1 MLYVESLNLSLH
13 EMMADSQNVVL
24 IGEDLMDPYG
34 GAFKVSKGLSTNFP
48 LQVLSTPI
56 SEHAIVGAAIGMS
69 LRGLT
74 PIVEIMFGDFIT
86 LCVDQIVNHAAK
98 YHWMYNE
105 LVSVPIVIRIPM
117 GGGRGYGPTHS
128 QSLESLFMSV
138 SGLKICAPS
147 IFHDPGY
154 FLKQSVL
161 HEKLPIL
168 FIEDKISYSKNLQ
181 IDQDTMA
188 ANLQRKT
195 LSLDGINET
204 VLISPYMDEN
214 ADVLIITYG
223 GMTEMAANSA
233 LKLFIEYE
241 ILVHVIS
248 FSMIRPIP
256 IDDALFFASQT
267 GRIIVLEEGNT
278 IGGWGSEVASQLQE
292 KAFFSLLKPIQRL
305 GALDTPIPSASLL
318 ERETLPS
325 EEKLIKLV
333 RNLMQ

>member
-13 EMMADSQNVVL
+13 EMMTDSQNVVL

-161 HEKLPIL
+161 HEKHPIL
-168 FIEDKISYSKNLQ
+168 FIEDQVSYSRMAKFFVQQGRFEDAINIIEKGILLGDQGVMQEIELLNYNYLPGIIDSKEITIELQNLIKTADIFYDSLIINAYFAEIHYSTGNILTSIKYGDIVENLVKSKNLF
-181 IDQDTMA
+181 
-188 ANLQRKT
+188 L
-195 LSLDGINET
+195 
-204 VLISPYMDEN
+204 
-214 ADVLIITYG
+214 
-223 GMTEMAANSA
+223 
-233 LKLFIEYE
+233 
-241 ILVHVIS
+241 
-248 FSMIRPIP
+248 
-256 IDDALFFASQT
+256 
-267 GRIIVLEEGNT
+267 RI
-278 IGGWGSEVASQLQE
+278 
-292 KAFFSLLKPIQRL
+292 
-305 GALDTPIPSASLL
+305 
-318 ERETLPS
+318 
-325 EEKLIKLV
+325 
-333 RNLMQ
+333 